1 MALFSVKRKKKK
13 AFFFFFFPVKAVC
26 RMVMKGRTGG
36 MCCFLITDLHVGM
49 DCHPGLSCD
58 GKGGK
63 IVP

>member
-1 MALFSVKRKKKK
+1 MALFSVKRKKKRP
-13 AFFFFFFPVKAVC
+13 FFFFFFSS
-26 RMVMKGRTGG
+26 KGCVSHGNERTGG